1 MGEAVFLTPMLS
13 WLAQGQLLASV
24 NKDVHNCIIHKYKKW
39 LQERPIK
46 MLMTGF

>member
-1 MGEAVFLTPMLS
+1 
-13 WLAQGQLLASV
+13 V

-46 MLMTGF
+46 MLMTGFWFHCSLSPAK